1 MSDLEAIK
9 KLLKLLKRYRKTIA
23 IIICCLL
30 ISTGLNLCIPL
41 ISKQIMD
48 DGFIGGNKKLLIDS
62 AFLLLV
68 IYGIN
73 SMIDIMKEKKRVD
86 ISANIQY
93 FLSKQSFS
101 HLMRM
106 KISYFHRT
114 NYAELLN
121 NINMDISKMV
131 SIADDSVFLL
141 LRKFFT

>member
-23 IIICCLL
+23 VIICCLL

-73 SMIDIMKEKKRVD
+73 SMTDI
-86 ISANIQY
+86 I
-93 FLSKQSFS
+93 
-101 HLMRM
+101 
-106 KISYFHRT
+106 
-114 NYAELLN
+114 
-121 NINMDISKMV
+121 
-131 SIADDSVFLL
+131 
-141 LRKFFT
+141 